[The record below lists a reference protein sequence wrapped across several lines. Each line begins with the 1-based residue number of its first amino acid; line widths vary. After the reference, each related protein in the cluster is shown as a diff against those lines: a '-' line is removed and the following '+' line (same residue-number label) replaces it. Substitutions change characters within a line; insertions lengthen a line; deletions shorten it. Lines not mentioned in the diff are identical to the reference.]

1 MMTSEEFWEM
11 ADSIR
16 TKEEYLVDD
25 KLRYLQ
31 SAPVEHLRDVF
42 VQYRFFTIYYIGDLA
57 LLVHKVPFGK
67 LRSVLGEIL
76 NDELGLGDWQKAHPY
91 IYDSFLRSI
100 GVDQHTLEN
109 SARSENI
116 QLLEEL
122 RQLMLTSSAYYAIG
136 LRGMGGECLCQVQLE
151 AMHKNFMNNPYVK
164 DKLPGIDMLFWDI
177 HAGEEDIHHRE
188 MMRESLTLMMRENPS
203 AVEEMATGYLKA
215 KKNFDQFW
223 DNIFT
228 ATGAGSGHVVTTDEE
243 LAVLASVKKICADS
257 KIVAPVHYKD
267 EPNYFGILGGSEN
280 RWFLRAFCDATCKS
294 LVTPLPVEQAALLS
308 PGFEVEPAAP
318 VFGKSRVYISG
329 AEDVERLRALVLR
342 SYEAVV
348 GEIPRH

>member
-1 MMTSEEFWEM
+1 MMTAEEFWEM

-16 TKEEYLVDD
+16 TKEEYLVSE

-42 VQYRFFTIYYIGDLA
+42 VQYRYFTIYYIGDLA
-57 LLVHKVPFGK
+57 LLVHKVPFGR

-76 NDELGLGDWQKAHPY
+76 NDELGLGDYQKAHPF
-91 IYDSFLRSI
+91 IYDNFLRSI
-100 GVDQHTLEN
+100 GVDQKTLDD
-109 SARSENI
+109 SARHENI

-122 RQLMLTSSAYYAIG
+122 RQLMLTASPAYAVG

-151 AMHKNFMNNPYVK
+151 AMHKNFMHNPYVK
-164 DKLPGIDMLFWDI
+164 DKLSNIDMVFWDI

-188 MMRESLTLMMRENPS
+188 MMRDSLTLMMKESPES
-203 AVEEMATGYLKA
+203 VDEMAKGYLKA

-228 ATGAGSGHVVTTDEE
+228 ATGAGSGHIVTTDEE
-243 LAVLASVKKICADS
+243 LAVLAQVKKVCADS

-267 EPNYFGILGGSEN
+267 EPNYFGILGGGDN
-280 RWFLRAFCDATCKS
+280 RWFLRAFCDGPRKS
-294 LVTPLPVEQAALLS
+294 LVTPLPVEQAELLS
-308 PGFEVEPAAP
+308 PGFEVEAAAP
-318 VFGKSRVYISG
+318 VFGRSRVYFNG
-329 AEDVERLRALVLR
+329 AADIEKLRVLVLR
-342 SYEAVV
+342 SFEASC
-348 GEIPRH
+348 GALPRN